1 MNMTWDLEIMYK
13 GYDDPKYKEDFNKV
27 FDLIKEV
34 NALSENLDVNNAKEC
49 IEKSLKLDEQT
60 EELLSELF
68 SYSSLRSSTNV
79 NDYQAMG
86 EMAKLQIALQDT
98 IAASVAFSKFLLE
111 VDLDKLA
118 EESELI
124 KTYLF
129 KLKKEKDSASH
140 MLSDKE
146 EVLASKLSMV
156 ASSSWSDLQSQATAN
171 LMIKVKGFKEKLSL
185 SAVRNLA
192 YSNSGIERKNAY
204 IAEIDAYK
212 QIEDAVAMALNN
224 IKREVNIMM
233 PLRGYK
239 DALDKTLK
247 QSNISLETLNAM
259 IEAIKEEA
267 PKFREYFKL
276 KAKALGYKKGLPFFE
291 IFAPMGKLTKTYSF
305 EEAKDLV
312 LDVYKSFSDPLYE
325 MGKKA
330 FEERWI
336 DVLPHEG
343 KVGGAFCAG
352 IDNHKQSRILTNFT
366 GSLGDVQTLAHELG
380 HAYHGQVCLNNAILN
395 RDYPMPLAETASIL
409 CQTLMAKKMINDI
422 DDPFEKL
429 TVVEQ
434 SLQEDSQ
441 CVIDILSRYIFETS
455 VLEKPISQPLSASDM
470 CEMMLNAQNES
481 YGDGLD
487 SKYRHPYMWLCKGHY
502 YSAGLNFYNWPYA
515 FGLLYGKGLYKEY
528 IKDKEKFVKNYD
540 TMLQNTALMSVEDV
554 AKSMGIDVTKKDFWI
569 ESLKFIEEDIDL
581 FETLLKEC
589 ELIK

>member
-1 MNMTWDLEIMYK
+1 MEMTWDLEIMYK
-13 GYDDPKYKEDFNKV
+13 GYEDPKYKEDFEKV
-27 FDLIKEV
+27 FELIKKI
-34 NALSENLDVNNAKEC
+34 NDLSTRLDINKAKEC
-49 IEKSLKLDEQT
+49 IEESLLLEEKT
-60 EELLSELF
+60 EILLSELF

-86 EMAKLQIALQDT
+86 EMGKLQIALQDT
-98 IAASVAFSKFLLE
+98 VAASVAFSKFLLE
-111 VDLDKLA
+111 VDLDELA
-118 EESELI
+118 KESELI

-129 KLKKEKDSASH
+129 KLKKEKDGASH

-171 LMIKVKGFKEKLSL
+171 LMIKVKGFKEKLNL

-192 YSNSGIERKNAY
+192 YSNSQTERKNAY
-204 IAEIDAYK
+204 IAEINAYK
-212 QIEDAVAMALNN
+212 QVEDAVAMALNN
-224 IKREVNIMM
+224 IKREVNILM

-239 DALDKTLK
+239 NALEKTLK

-276 KAKALGYKKGLPFFE
+276 KAKALGHKNGLPFYE
-291 IFAPMGKLTKTYSF
+291 IFAPMGKLTKTYTI
-305 EEAKDLV
+305 EEARDLV
-312 LDVYKSFSDPLYE
+312 LDVYKSFSEPLYE

-330 FEERWI
+330 FDERWI

-352 IDNHKQSRILTNFT
+352 IDNHAQSRVLTNFT

-380 HAYHGQVCLNNAILN
+380 HAYHGQVCLNNAVLN
-395 RDYPMPLAETASIL
+395 RNYPMPLAETASIM
-409 CQTLMAKKMINDI
+409 CQTLMAKKMIEDI
-422 DDPFEKL
+422 KDPYEKL
-429 TVVEQ
+429 TVVEN

-441 CVIDILSRYIFETS
+441 CVIDILSRYIFETD
-455 VLEKPISQPLSASDM
+455 VLSKPIAQPLSAKDM
-470 CEMMLNAQNES
+470 CEMMLHAQDES

-487 SKYRHPYMWLCKGHY
+487 KKYRHQYMWLCKSHY

-540 TMLQNTALMSVEDV
+540 TMLANTATMSVEDV
-554 AKSMGIDVTKKDFWI
+554 AASMGIDVTKKDFWKQ
-569 ESLKFIEEDIDL
+569 SLEFIEEDIDL
-581 FETLLKEC
+581 FEALLKEC
-589 ELIK
+589 KMI

>member
-13 GYDDPKYKEDFNKV
+13 GYEDPKYKEDFNKV
-27 FDLIKEV
+27 FELIKEV
-34 NALSENLDVNNAKEC
+34 NALSEKLDVNKAKEC
-49 IEKSLKLDEQT
+49 IEQSLKLDEQT

-192 YSNSGIERKNAY
+192 YSNSSIERKNAY
-204 IAEIDAYK
+204 VAELNAYK
-212 QIEDAVAMALNN
+212 QVEDAVAMALNN

-276 KAKALGYKKGLPFFE
+276 KAKALGYKKGLPFYE
-291 IFAPMGKLTKTYSF
+291 LFAPMGKLTKTYSF
-305 EEAKDLV
+305 DEAKDLV

-352 IDNHKQSRILTNFT
+352 LDNHKQSRILTNFT

-395 RDYPMPLAETASIL
+395 RNYPMPLAETASIL

-422 DDPFEKL
+422 TDPYEKL

-455 VLEKPISQPLSASDM
+455 VLDKPISQPLSASDM
-470 CEMMLNAQNES
+470 CEMMLYAQDES

-487 SKYRHPYMWLCKGHY
+487 KNYRHPYMWLCKGHY

-528 IKDKEKFVKNYD
+528 IKDKVKFVKNYD
-540 TMLQNTALMSVEDV
+540 TMLENTALMSVEDV

-581 FETLLKEC
+581 FEALLKEC
-589 ELIK
+589 QLIK